1 MTVLPD
7 LTCWNGLNA
16 KHVSLA
22 SIAKTFLWDAFTGR
36 QGGQALFAHSRVICY
51 HPRYSHSMELRCAGL
66 AIAFDF
72 DLQDSSSS

>member
-51 HPRYSHSMELRCAGL
+51 HPR
-66 AIAFDF
+66 
-72 DLQDSSSS
+72 